1 MNTKE
6 NFGYTKGQL
15 SILVLLRVLI
25 GWHFLYEGIVKVLNP
40 NWSSL
45 GYLMDSQGFLSGFFH
60 SLASNPNVLQVVDY
74 LNMYGLL
81 AIGLGLI
88 LGCFTQIA
96 TIAGMVLLAL
106 YYLSHIPFVGASYA
120 LPTDG
125 SYLWVDKTLIEL
137 VALAVLFVLPT
148 GRHIGLDR
156 FIFGKN
162 AD

>member
-1 MNTKE
+1 M
-6 NFGYTKGQL
+6 
-15 SILVLLRVLI
+15 LVLLRVLI

-45 GYLMDSQGFLSGFFH
+45 GYLMDSQGFLAGFFH
-60 SLASNPNVLQVVDY
+60 SLASNPNVLQVVDF

-96 TIAGMVLLAL
+96 TVAGMLLLAL

-137 VALAVLFVLPT
+137 IALAVLFVLPT
-148 GRHIGLDR
+148 GRYIGLDR

>member
-148 GRHIGLDR
+148 GRHIGLDK

>member
-1 MNTKE
+1 VNTKE

-137 VALAVLFVLPT
+137 VALAVLFLLPT

>member
-1 MNTKE
+1 VNTKE

>member
-96 TIAGMVLLAL
+96 TVAGMVLLAL

>member
-60 SLASNPNVLQVVDY
+60 SLASNPNILQVVDY

-162 AD
+162 GD

>member
-96 TIAGMVLLAL
+96 TVAGMVLLAL
-106 YYLSHIPFVGASYA
+106 YYLSHIPFVGASYG

>member
-1 MNTKE
+1 VNTKE

-88 LGCFTQIA
+88 LGCFTKIA
-96 TIAGMVLLAL
+96 TVAGMVLLAL

>member
-1 MNTKE
+1 VNTKE

-60 SLASNPNVLQVVDY
+60 SLASNPNILQVVDY

-162 AD
+162 GD

>member
-1 MNTKE
+1 VNTKASF
-6 NFGYTKGQL
+6 NYTKGQL
-15 SILVLLRVLI
+15 SMLVLLRVLI

-45 GYLMDSQGFLSGFFH
+45 GYLMDSQGFLAGFFH
-60 SLASNPNVLQVVDY
+60 SLATNPNVLQVVDF

-96 TIAGMVLLAL
+96 TVAGMLLLAL

-137 VALAVLFVLPT
+137 IALAVLFVLPT
-148 GRHIGLDR
+148 GRYIGLDR

>member
-96 TIAGMVLLAL
+96 TVAGMVLLAL
-106 YYLSHIPFVGASYA
+106 YYLSHMPFVGASYA

>member
-6 NFGYTKGQL
+6 KFGYTKGQL
-15 SILVLLRVLI
+15 SILLLLRVLI
-25 GWHFLYEGIVKVLNP
+25 GWHFLYEGIVKLLNP

-74 LNMYGLL
+74 LNMYGLF

-88 LGCFTQIA
+88 LGCFTRIA
-96 TIAGMVLLAL
+96 TVAGMVLLAL
-106 YYLSHIPFVGASYA
+106 YYFSHIPFVGASYA

-137 VALAVLFVLPT
+137 VALGVLLVLPT
-148 GRHIGLDR
+148 GRQIGLDR